1 MKNVIIGTAGHIDHG
16 KTTLIKALTGRE
28 TDTLEEEKR
37 RGISINLGF
46 TYFDLPSNKRAG
58 IVDVPGHEKFIK
70 NMLAG
75 AAGIDIVL
83 FVVAGDEGVM
93 PQTIEHLD
101 ILSFLNV
108 KKGIIVLTKCDVVD
122 NEFIELVKED
132 IREKTKGTFLDN
144 AEIVEVDS
152 ISRNGID
159 NLVKKIDDMSNDIDD
174 KNENSPARLNIDRVF
189 SVKGFGTVVT
199 GTLLEGKI
207 SIDDDLVIYPNN
219 LKTKIRSIQVHGQS
233 VETAY
238 AGQRTAINISNIKVE
253 ELKRGDI
260 LAAPNSL
267 EESMMLDVKLSLVK
281 HTNKNLKHWDRLRL
295 YHGAREILCR
305 VVPLDKEITKSG
317 ESCYA
322 QLRLE
327 ESIVAKKL
335 DNFVLRNY
343 SPLETIG
350 GGIIID
356 TKPKKHKKFDENVI
370 SSLKIKEKGEL
381 EDILEQYLKNNLK
394 SYKTLKD
401 IMSYTG
407 ENEELVI
414 NAIDKLIKENKVVN
428 INNINKVVNI
438 NNIYVHTNQYENLK
452 KLIVELLT
460 TYHKKYRLRSG
471 VLKEEVRSKV
481 ESKFKTKEMDILL
494 EKLQNEKVIK
504 INENLV
510 SIYDFEVVL
519 NDKQKEIKDNIQK
532 KLKLPEV
539 LTILN
544 IKDICENKYYEEVL
558 EYMIGKDI
566 EKLDDTYIMDKEIYE
581 EIKINLIKYLEEFG
595 EITLGQYRDM
605 LNSSRKNCMII
616 LENFDRNKITKR
628 DDNKRTLYNK

>member
-46 TYFDLPSNKRAG
+46 TYFDLTSNKRAG

-83 FVVAGDEGVM
+83 FVIASDEGVM

-101 ILSFLNV
+101 ILSYLNV
-108 KKGIIVLTKCDVVD
+108 KKGIIVLTKCDAVD

-132 IREKTKGTFLDN
+132 IREKTKGSFLDN
-144 AEIVEVDS
+144 AEIIEVDS
-152 ISRNGID
+152 ISRNGIS
-159 NLVKKIDDMSNDIDD
+159 NLVKKIDDMSNNIDD

-253 ELKRGDI
+253 ELKRGDV
-260 LAAPNSL
+260 LATPNSL
-267 EESMMLDVKLSLVK
+267 EESMMLDVKLSLVN
-281 HTNKNLKHWDRLRL
+281 HTNKKLKHWDRLRL
-295 YHGAREILCR
+295 YHGTREILCR
-305 VVPLDKEITKSG
+305 VVPLDKEIIKSG
-317 ESCYA
+317 ENCYA

-335 DNFVLRNY
+335 DSFVLRNF

-356 TKPKKHKKFDENVI
+356 TKPNKHKKFDEDVI

-381 EDILEQYLKNNLK
+381 EDIINEYLKNDLK

-407 ENEELVI
+407 ENEKLII

-428 INNINKVVNI
+428 INNI
-438 NNIYVHTNQYENLK
+438 YVHISQYENLK
-452 KLIVELLT
+452 KSTIEILNI
-460 TYHKKYRLRSG
+460 YHKKYRLRSG
-471 VLKEEVRSKV
+471 ILKEELRSKI
-481 ESKFKTKEMDILL
+481 EIKFKAKEMDIILD
-494 EKLQNEKVIK
+494 KLQNEKIIK
-504 INENLV
+504 MNENLV
-510 SIYDFEVVL
+510 SLYDFKVKL
-519 NDKQKEIKDNIQK
+519 NDKQKEIKDNIRK
-532 KLKLPEV
+532 KLKVSEI

-544 IKDICENKYYEEVL
+544 IKDICENNYYEEVV

-566 EKLDDTYIMDKEIYE
+566 EKLDDTYIMDKEAYE
-581 EIKINLIKYLEEFG
+581 KIKGDLIKYLEEFG

-628 DDNKRTLYNK
+628 DDNKRTLYNN

>member
-122 NEFIELVKED
+122 NEFIELVKDD

-253 ELKRGDI
+253 ELKRGDV

-267 EESMMLDVKLSLVK
+267 EESMMLVK

-414 NAIDKLIKENKVVN
+414 NAIDKLIKE
-428 INNINKVVNI
+428 NKVVNI